1 MYHFNWACP
10 VSPMCLNSWF
20 LLWNFLWHMVHD
32 STGGAAA
39 VLAFCFSRLAASLR
53 CLFDSAGWLCSS
65 SLSGPA
71 EAVLAPAASG
81 LCVALVPFW
90 SAAGPGPGSGWA
102 VPACAGSSAA
112 QTSSGTAAGHTY
124 VLDNCRGNGSA
135 PVASALAVPFA
146 WGCSSPC
153 SLSALSASDA
163 SPSLELA
170 SCKHKLLSCSPCKQ
184 AIQGQHSHSTMSLI
198 TVPWQR

>member
-1 MYHFNWACP
+1 MHHFNWACP

-32 STGGAAA
+32 STAGAAA

-112 QTSSGTAAGHTY
+112 QTGSGTGCQATRMSWTIAEGMALHLWQVRWPCHLPGAAHPRARYQRSLPPMPRPHWNWPAASTSCCHALHASRPSKGNIHTAQC
-124 VLDNCRGNGSA
+124 L
-135 PVASALAVPFA
+135 
-146 WGCSSPC
+146 
-153 SLSALSASDA
+153 
-163 SPSLELA
+163 
-170 SCKHKLLSCSPCKQ
+170 
-184 AIQGQHSHSTMSLI
+184 
-198 TVPWQR
+198 